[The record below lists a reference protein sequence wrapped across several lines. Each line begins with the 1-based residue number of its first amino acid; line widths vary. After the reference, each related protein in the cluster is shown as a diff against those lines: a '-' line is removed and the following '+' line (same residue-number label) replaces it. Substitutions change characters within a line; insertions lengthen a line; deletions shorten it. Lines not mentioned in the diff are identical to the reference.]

1 MNKSIPISFF
11 ILTLGTSGLALACE
25 PPSDKPAIPDPET
38 AATAQMVKAN
48 NDVKAYVAAMTEY
61 LNCARM
67 SSSEQRREVKALED
81 FAEEFNQ
88 TIRDFKAK
96 Q

>member
-1 MNKSIPISFF
+1 MKKTILISLLG
-11 ILTLGTSGLALACE
+11 LTLGGPLALACE
-25 PPSDKPAIPDPET
+25 EPSSKPEIPDPAT

-48 NDVKAYVAAMTEY
+48 NDVKGYVAAMTEY

-67 SSSEQRREVKALED
+67 GSAQQRREVKALED

-88 TIRDFKAK
+88 AIRDFKAR